1 MLEIAPGLEDD
12 DMALFS
18 SFFSFFGCFLAAKPY
33 ERHGV
38 LLKILWDCLFSGGE
52 EGGALDY
59 HKGVVGTLSGY
70 LLM

>member
-12 DMALFS
+12 DMLL
-18 SFFSFFGCFLAAKPY
+18 FGCFLAAKPY

>member
-1 MLEIAPGLEDD
+1 MKLPQDWKMMTWL
-12 DMALFS
+12 
-18 SFFSFFGCFLAAKPY
+18 FLAAKPY